1 MRIKDLPLTN
11 NVSGSDIVVVDQGIN
26 DPVTRRAPVAALL
39 QAQSLNAPSAV
50 TLLGSPFT
58 LQNTQGYALDVVIS
72 GGGVS
77 NLEFS
82 RDGTNWYSTG
92 SFYGA
97 FALSSNDRLRITY
110 SVAPTV
116 TLIPR

>member
-1 MRIKDLPLTN
+1 MRIKDLPPATGVGPTDFL
-11 NVSGSDIVVVDQGIN
+11 VVDQGSTN
-26 DPVTRRAPVAALL
+26 PVTRRAPVAAVL

-50 TLLGSPFT
+50 VPTGSPFT
-58 LQNTQGYALDVVIS
+58 LQNTQAYAVDAVIS

>member
-1 MRIKDLPLTN
+1 MRIKDLPSTAG
-11 NVSGSDIVVVDQGIN
+11 VSGNDYIVVDQGIS
-26 DPVTRRAPVAALL
+26 PVTRKAPVSSLL
-39 QAQSLNAPSAV
+39 QAQSLNALSAV
-50 TLLGSPFT
+50 VPTGSPFT
-58 LQNTQGYALDVVIS
+58 LQNTQAYAVDAVIS